1 MKGTIKYRRDN
12 YGRSFDG
19 ILTCALQ
26 EKRGAYLVG
35 QMLDITQLYLNQI
48 MVPVLS
54 ESRKEVKNPAAG
66 QKTLEKL
73 LSLDETVVAAF
84 RAGRPM
90 DIKKF
95 WVDLA
100 KISYSL
106 NRETG
111 FIAQLNPQ
119 SRYLEEDTPVLNA
132 YCMRVL
138 YKNLREKLNDINIDT
153 IIYIANGGLEAALLV
168 KMVKPAA
175 KLIPLR
181 YSQYRL
187 RDNSPNIPNCMSLS
201 EFYASIENKSILIID
216 DDIDTGCSMSKI
228 THWIEK
234 LKPKELYFGAAY
246 TQSLRTEELSEYLSD
261 LARKSEEIFHDTI
274 VNRQIFEGRKGP
286 GLYKFIKGERE
297 NPHALAVGLERT

>member
-286 GLYKFIKGERE
+286 GLYKFILCGQ
-297 NPHALAVGLERT
+297 